1 MAIQVIGNNGPDGV
15 TLGATTSD
23 KVSFYGVAPSAQR
36 ANAAQATSL
45 YTASSLVTV
54 GATLA
59 AFVNE
64 VTTTLIACGLWKGSA

>member
-1 MAIQVIGNNGPDGV
+1 MALEYVGRDRENGV
-15 TLGATTSD
+15 TIGQDTAA
-23 KVSFYGVAPSAQR
+23 KISFYGVAPIAQR

-64 VTTTLIACGLWKGSA
+64 VTSTLIAYGLWKGAA

>member
-1 MAIQVIGNNGPDGV
+1 MAVEYLGKNSTDGTVLGSAATDKIG
-15 TLGATTSD
+15 
-23 KVSFYGVAPSAQR
+23 FYGVAPAAQR